1 MADSCQCMAKKLQ
14 YCGVVSLQLIKV
26 NEKKK
31 YLLKKKY
38 YESSSAQGYVPGPEV
53 QQWKKQALVPA
64 LQEIYTHSGE
74 QELSK
79 ETK

>member
-1 MADSCQCMAKKLQ
+1 M
-14 YCGVVSLQLIKV
+14 VSLQLIKV

-31 YLLKKKY
+31 YLLKKKNA
-38 YESSSAQGYVPGPEV
+38 YEANSAQGYVPGLEV

-74 QELSK
+74 QKLSK
-79 ETK
+79 EKNKYHLALWKTSNKALR